1 MDITMAVVLVLVL
14 GLLMV
19 KFALFQ
25 PRNPN
30 SPPCISGWIPWLG
43 AAFQFGKAPLEFIEQ
58 ARVKYGPIFTVFALG
73 NRFTFV
79 TEEEGIEAFLTSKD
93 IDFEQAVQQTVQ
105 RTTSVPAEIFY
116 LNHSRLYSMMKGK
129 MGTSRL
135 YLFARTLCQELHEH
149 MDYLGI
155 AGTENLSDLIR
166 SVMYP
171 ATVNILFGKD
181 VCPTNKSDI
190 KEFEEHFQKYDED
203 FEYGS
208 QMPEYFMRKWS
219 KSKKWLLKVLEKVV
233 ADAERANPSESN
245 SKTLLQHLL
254 DNLHGKHL
262 APNYALLLLWASQ
275 ANAMPVAFWTLAFIL
290 SHPSIYK
297 NIMEDLVSVF
307 GKAGKENIE
316 VSEDDLKKLI
326 LIKWCTLEAIRLRS
340 PGAITKKVVTPI
352 KIQTFTIPTGDMLM
366 LSPYWVHRN
375 PKYFPDPE
383 TFKPDRW
390 KEANLEKNAFLD
402 GFVAFGGGKH
412 QCPGRWLAIME
423 VHMLVVLFLYKYE
436 FILLDPVPKESL
448 LHLVGTQQPMG
459 ACRVRYKLRQ

>member
-1 MDITMAVVLVLVL
+1 VQVGSCAVNGIL
-14 GLLMV
+14 GALALKLL
-19 KFALFQ
+19 

-30 SPPCISGWIPWLG
+30 SPPCVSGWIPWLG
-43 AAFQFGKAPLEFIEQ
+43 AAFEFGKAPLEFIEQ
-58 ARVKYGPIFTVFALG
+58 ARVKYGPVFTVFALG

-79 TEEEGIEAFLTSKD
+79 TEEEGIEAFFTSKD

-116 LNHSRLYSMMKGK
+116 RNHSRLYSMMKGK
-129 MGTSRL
+129 MGTSSL
-135 YLFARTLCQELHEH
+135 YLFAGTLCQELHEH
-149 MDYLGI
+149 MDCLGT

-171 ATVNILFGKD
+171 ATVNILFGKG

-208 QMPEYFMRKWS
+208 QMPEYFMS
-219 KSKKWLLKVLEKVV
+219 LANLLEVSYPGNL
-233 ADAERANPSESN
+233 A
-245 SKTLLQHLL
+245 TLLQHLL

-290 SHPSIYK
+290 SHTSIYK
-297 NIMEDLVSVF
+297 KIMEDIVSVF

-316 VSEDDLKKLI
+316 ISEDDLKKLL

-340 PGAITKKVVTPI
+340 PGAITKKVVNPI
-352 KIQTFTIPTGDMLM
+352 KIQTFTIPAGDMLM

-412 QCPGRWLAIME
+412 QCPGRSVKQLGLDASFMPTSWFHAVPRPPFME
-423 VHMLVVLFLYKYE
+423 QPPRPREPGAH
-436 FILLDPVPKESL
+436 
-448 LHLVGTQQPMG
+448 HLMMMFF
-459 ACRVRYKLRQ
+459 K

>member
-1 MDITMAVVLVLVL
+1 SGQNNPAVIL
-14 GLLMV
+14 
-19 KFALFQ
+19 FALFP

-30 SPPCISGWIPWLG
+30 SPPCIGGWIPWLG

-79 TEEEGIEAFLTSKD
+79 TEDEGIEAFFTSKD
-93 IDFEQAVQQTVQ
+93 IDFEQAVQETVQ

-116 LNHSRLYSMMKGK
+116 RNRSRLYSMMKGK
-129 MGTSRL
+129 MGTSSL
-135 YLFARTLCQELHEH
+135 YLFARPLCQELHEH
-149 MDYLGI
+149 MDCLGT
-155 AGTENLSDLIR
+155 AGTENLRDLIR
-166 SVMYP
+166 SVLYP
-171 ATVNILFGKD
+171 ATVNILFGKG

-208 QMPEYFMRKWS
+208 QMPEYFMS
-219 KSKKWLLKVLEKVV
+219 LANLLEVSYPG
-233 ADAERANPSESN
+233 NPSSISPENNVLSVTPFQSN
-245 SKTLLQHLL
+245 AVLTGVCLACSYDLRPLQVLIQL
-254 DNLHGKHL
+254 YISEVTSFSL
-262 APNYALLLLWASQ
+262 
-275 ANAMPVAFWTLAFIL
+275 
-290 SHPSIYK
+290 
-297 NIMEDLVSVF
+297 NIMEDIVSVF

-316 VSEDDLKKLI
+316 ISEDNLKKLL

-340 PGAITKKVVTPI
+340 PGAITKKVVNPI
-352 KIQTFTIPTGDMLM
+352 KIQTFTIPAGDMLM

-436 FILLDPVPKESL
+436 FILLDPVPKEGL
-448 LHLVGTQQPMG
+448 FLHCLGTHVAEG
-459 ACRVRYKLRQ
+459 

>member
-1 MDITMAVVLVLVL
+1 MDVTMAVLLALVL
-14 GLLMV
+14 GLLLV

-30 SPPCISGWIPWLG
+30 SPPCVSGWIPWLG
-43 AAFQFGKAPLEFIEQ
+43 AAFEFGKAPLEFIEQ
-58 ARVKYGPIFTVFALG
+58 ARVKYGPVFTVFALG

-79 TEEEGIEAFLTSKD
+79 TEEEGIEAFFTSKD

-116 LNHSRLYSMMKGK
+116 RNHSRLSSMMKGK
-129 MGTSRL
+129 MGTSSL
-135 YLFARTLCQELHEH
+135 YLFAGTLCQELHEH
-149 MDYLGI
+149 MDCLGT

-171 ATVNILFGKD
+171 ATVNILFGKG

-208 QMPEYFMRKWS
+208 QMPEYFMRNWS
-219 KSKKWLLKVLEKVV
+219 KSKKWLLKVFEKVV
-233 ADAERANPSESN
+233 SDAERANPPESN
-245 SKTLLQHLL
+245 SK
-254 DNLHGKHL
+254 
-262 APNYALLLLWASQ
+262 
-275 ANAMPVAFWTLAFIL
+275 VAFWTLAFIL
-290 SHPSIYK
+290 SHTSIYK
-297 NIMEDLVSVF
+297 KIMEDIVSVF

-316 VSEDDLKKLI
+316 ISEDDLKKLL

-340 PGAITKKVVTPI
+340 PGAITKKVVNPI
-352 KIQTFTIPTGDMLM
+352 KIQTFTIPAGDMLM

-448 LHLVGTQQPMG
+448 LHLVGTQQPVG
-459 ACRVRYKLRQ
+459 ACRVQYKLRQ

>member
-1 MDITMAVVLVLVL
+1 MDVTMAVLLALVL

-30 SPPCISGWIPWLG
+30 SPPCVSGWIPWLG
-43 AAFQFGKAPLEFIEQ
+43 AAFEFGKAPLEFIEQ
-58 ARVKYGPIFTVFALG
+58 ARVKYGPVFTVFALG

-79 TEEEGIEAFLTSKD
+79 TEEEGIEAFFTSKD

-105 RTTSVPAEIFY
+105 RTTSIPAEIFY
-116 LNHSRLYSMMKGK
+116 RNRSRLYSMMKGK
-129 MGTSRL
+129 MGTSSL
-135 YLFARTLCQELHEH
+135 YLFAGTLCQELHEH
-149 MDYLGI
+149 MDCLGT

-171 ATVNILFGKD
+171 ATVNILFGKG

-208 QMPEYFMRKWS
+208 QMPEYFMRNWS
-219 KSKKWLLKVLEKVV
+219 KSKKWLLKVFDKVV
-233 ADAERANPSESN
+233 SDAERANPPESN
-245 SKTLLQHLL
+245 SK
-254 DNLHGKHL
+254 
-262 APNYALLLLWASQ
+262 
-275 ANAMPVAFWTLAFIL
+275 VAFWTLAFIL
-290 SHPSIYK
+290 SHTSIYK
-297 NIMEDLVSVF
+297 KIMEDIVSVF

-316 VSEDDLKKLI
+316 ISEDDLKKLL

-340 PGAITKKVVTPI
+340 PGAITKKVVNPI
-352 KIQTFTIPTGDMLM
+352 KIQTFTIPAGDMLM

-448 LHLVGTQQPMG
+448 LHLVGTQQPVG
-459 ACRVRYKLRQ
+459 ACRVQYKLRQ

>member
-1 MDITMAVVLVLVL
+1 SGQNNPAVIL
-14 GLLMV
+14 
-19 KFALFQ
+19 FALFP

-30 SPPCISGWIPWLG
+30 SPPCIGGWIPWLG

-79 TEEEGIEAFLTSKD
+79 TEDEGIEAFFTSKD
-93 IDFEQAVQQTVQ
+93 IDFEQAVQETVQ

-116 LNHSRLYSMMKGK
+116 RNRSRLYSMMKGK
-129 MGTSRL
+129 MGTSSL
-135 YLFARTLCQELHEH
+135 YLFARPLCQELHEH
-149 MDYLGI
+149 MDCLGT
-155 AGTENLSDLIR
+155 AGTENLRDLIR
-166 SVMYP
+166 SVLYP
-171 ATVNILFGKD
+171 ATVNILFGKG

-208 QMPEYFMRKWS
+208 QMPEYFMS
-219 KSKKWLLKVLEKVV
+219 LANLLEVSYPG
-233 ADAERANPSESN
+233 NPSSISPENNVLSVTPFQL
-245 SKTLLQHLL
+245 SPISLSIPRSPQTGVCLACSYDLRPLQVLIQL
-254 DNLHGKHL
+254 YISEVTSFSL
-262 APNYALLLLWASQ
+262 
-275 ANAMPVAFWTLAFIL
+275 
-290 SHPSIYK
+290 
-297 NIMEDLVSVF
+297 NIMEDIVSVF

-316 VSEDDLKKLI
+316 ISEDNLKKLL

-340 PGAITKKVVTPI
+340 PGAITKKVVNPI
-352 KIQTFTIPTGDMLM
+352 KIQTFTIPAGDMLM

-412 QCPGRWLAIME
+412 QCPGRLFQLQI
-423 VHMLVVLFLYKYE
+423 MLVYVCGIVVVINSVTDLRN
-436 FILLDPVPKESL
+436 VSL
-448 LHLVGTQQPMG
+448 V
-459 ACRVRYKLRQ
+459 

>member
-1 MDITMAVVLVLVL
+1 MDVTMAVLLALVL

-30 SPPCISGWIPWLG
+30 SPPCVSGWIPWLG
-43 AAFQFGKAPLEFIEQ
+43 AAFEFGKAPLEFIEQ
-58 ARVKYGPIFTVFALG
+58 ARVKYGPVFTVFALG

-79 TEEEGIEAFLTSKD
+79 TEEEGIEAFFTSKD

-116 LNHSRLYSMMKGK
+116 RNRSRLYSMMKGK
-129 MGTSRL
+129 MGTSSL
-135 YLFARTLCQELHEH
+135 YLFAGTLCQELHEH
-149 MDYLGI
+149 MDCLGT

-171 ATVNILFGKD
+171 ATVNILFGKG

-208 QMPEYFMRKWS
+208 QMPEYFMRNWS
-219 KSKKWLLKVLEKVV
+219 KSKKWLLKVFDKVV
-233 ADAERANPSESN
+233 SDAERANPPESN

-290 SHPSIYK
+290 SHTSIYK
-297 NIMEDLVSVF
+297 KIMEDIVSVF

-316 VSEDDLKKLI
+316 ISEDDLKKLL

-340 PGAITKKVVTPI
+340 PGAITKKVVNPI
-352 KIQTFTIPTGDMLM
+352 KIQTFTIPAGDMLM

-423 VHMLVVLFLYKYE
+423 VHMLVVLFLYKYK

-448 LHLVGTQQPMG
+448 LHLVGTQQPVG
-459 ACRVRYKLRQ
+459 ACRVQYKLRQ

>member
-1 MDITMAVVLVLVL
+1 MDITMAVLLALVL

-79 TEEEGIEAFLTSKD
+79 TEEEGIEAFFTSKD
-93 IDFEQAVQQTVQ
+93 TDFEQAVQQTVQ

-116 LNHSRLYSMMKGK
+116 RNHSRLYSMMKGK
-129 MGTSRL
+129 MGTSSL
-135 YLFARTLCQELHEH
+135 YLFAGTLCQELHEH
-149 MDYLGI
+149 MDCLGT
-155 AGTENLSDLIR
+155 AGTENLCDLIR

-171 ATVNILFGKD
+171 ATVNILFGK
-181 VCPTNKSDI
+181 
-190 KEFEEHFQKYDED
+190 
-203 FEYGS
+203 G
-208 QMPEYFMRKWS
+208 
-219 KSKKWLLKVLEKVV
+219 
-233 ADAERANPSESN
+233 
-245 SKTLLQHLL
+245 
-254 DNLHGKHL
+254 
-262 APNYALLLLWASQ
+262 
-275 ANAMPVAFWTLAFIL
+275 VAFWTLAFIL
-290 SHPSIYK
+290 SHPSVYK
-297 NIMEDLVSVF
+297 NIMADIGSVF

-316 VSEDDLKKLI
+316 ISEDDLKKLL

-340 PGAITKKVVTPI
+340 PGAITKKVVNPI
-352 KIQTFTIPTGDMLM
+352 KIQAFTIPAGDMLM

-383 TFKPDRW
+383 TFRPDRW

-448 LHLVGTQQPMG
+448 LHLVGTQQPVG
-459 ACRVRYKLRQ
+459 ACRVQYKLRQ

>member
-1 MDITMAVVLVLVL
+1 MDITMAVLLALVL

-79 TEEEGIEAFLTSKD
+79 TEEEGIEAFFTSKD

-116 LNHSRLYSMMKGK
+116 RNHSRLYSMMKGK
-129 MGTSRL
+129 MGTSSL
-135 YLFARTLCQELHEH
+135 YLFAGTLCQELHEH
-149 MDYLGI
+149 MGCLGT

-171 ATVNILFGKD
+171 ATVNILFGKG

-190 KEFEEHFQKYDED
+190 KEFEEHFQTYDEG

-208 QMPEYFMRKWS
+208 QMPEYFMRNWS
-219 KSKKWLLKVLEKVV
+219 KSKKWLLKVFEKVV
-233 ADAERANPSESN
+233 SDAERANLSDSD

-290 SHPSIYK
+290 SHPSVYK
-297 NIMEDLVSVF
+297 NIMEDLGSVF
-307 GKAGKENIE
+307 GKAA
-316 VSEDDLKKLI
+316 
-326 LIKWCTLEAIRLRS
+326 WRARR
-340 PGAITKKVVTPI
+340 
-352 KIQTFTIPTGDMLM
+352 
-366 LSPYWVHRN
+366 
-375 PKYFPDPE
+375 
-383 TFKPDRW
+383 
-390 KEANLEKNAFLD
+390 
-402 GFVAFGGGKH
+402 
-412 QCPGRWLAIME
+412 
-423 VHMLVVLFLYKYE
+423 
-436 FILLDPVPKESL
+436 
-448 LHLVGTQQPMG
+448 
-459 ACRVRYKLRQ
+459 

>member
-1 MDITMAVVLVLVL
+1 MDITMAVLLALVL

-79 TEEEGIEAFLTSKD
+79 TEEEGIEAFFTSKD

-116 LNHSRLYSMMKGK
+116 RNHSRLYSMMKGK
-129 MGTSRL
+129 MGTSSL
-135 YLFARTLCQELHEH
+135 YLFAGTLCQELHEH
-149 MDYLGI
+149 MGCLGT

-171 ATVNILFGKD
+171 ATVNILFGKG

-190 KEFEEHFQKYDED
+190 KEFEEHFQTYDEG

-208 QMPEYFMRKWS
+208 QMPEYFMRNWS
-219 KSKKWLLKVLEKVV
+219 KSKKWLLKVFEKVV
-233 ADAERANPSESN
+233 SDAERANLSDSD
-245 SKTLLQHLL
+245 SK
-254 DNLHGKHL
+254 
-262 APNYALLLLWASQ
+262 
-275 ANAMPVAFWTLAFIL
+275 VAFWTLAFIL
-290 SHPSIYK
+290 SHPSVYK
-297 NIMEDLVSVF
+297 NIMEDLGSVF

-316 VSEDDLKKLI
+316 ISEDDLKKLL
-326 LIKWCTLEAIRLRS
+326 LIKWCTLEAIWLRS
-340 PGAITKKVVTPI
+340 PGAITKKVVNPI
-352 KIQTFTIPTGDMLM
+352 KIQTFTIPAGDMLM

-383 TFKPDRW
+383 TFRPDRW

-448 LHLVGTQQPMG
+448 LHLVGTQQPVG
-459 ACRVRYKLRQ
+459 ACRVQYKLRH